1 MTPNPASMRS
11 FERLMLLL
19 FAALLVAI
27 VTALWLVGS
36 WTVVIGMGVFA
47 FLCAA
52 AAVGGLYFDGEP

>member
-1 MTPNPASMRS
+1 MTPNPTSLLP
-11 FERLMLLL
+11 FERLMLTL

-47 FLCAA
+47 VLVAS
-52 AAVGGLYFDGEP
+52 AAVGGLRYDGAP

>member
-1 MTPNPASMRS
+1 MTPGAASMRS
-11 FERLMLLL
+11 FERLMLTL

-36 WTVVIGMGVFA
+36 WAVVIGMGVFA

-52 AAVGGLYFDGEP
+52 AAVGGLRYDGAP